1 MSVFTKKEISN
12 FVFNIIPI
20 LSQNSDETFKTT
32 FIDKIYNYCI
42 EETYIDLPLKLNI
55 LTNLWLYNSD
65 YFNEEMKNSTL
76 KLFKES
82 IRNTFNNQELVL
94 KDMISISHLFYLM
107 EKFAKEKKENGP
119 LLYKILVFL
128 FIEEYDELPKRE
140 FFEENFSNFYLM
152 NQTVPID
159 ILITPYLKHLNNT
172 KNYDICD
179 FNFLA
184 IILGH
189 PRLKP
194 EDAEKIV
201 NFSLNVSLNNLL
213 FGKCSN
219 MLLDIIFS
227 IGILKKDNK
236 IYEKVQKKFSD
247 YIREILSLYIM
258 NIKKNIYDN
267 AILEAP
273 YDIMLES
280 FGNVNANV
288 HDTIVWAV
296 EEYRRIKEKH
306 SNALLGLLWFYS
318 DHDEIIL
325 RLEEKYSKEIRIIN
339 NKKDYK
345 VNVVEHKKIEV
356 NDLNKSIQDSVT
368 KVLQK
373 IKIEKDEKLKKK
385 REEIE
390 RKKIK
395 EEKIKINLEKQIAKK
410 SLAMGIGD
418 PNRINSILDIS
429 NNNTLIQD
437 EGSIIREKPHNLS
450 LIRPPSRMKLN
461 TLLDFNQYKF
471 IINLN
476 EEEPREQKAI
486 EAINQKYKLKI
497 KNLIKI
503 LSNENN
509 LITKASILRYFRD
522 KKLNNN
528 DITLDELSLCVRN
541 CFNQNLNEFNQNQFK
556 NLLVYISYFIMSKRR
571 YNYTISECYYK
582 FLELIIDNLNGK
594 PNDIISN
601 KYNKILSFLRD
612 NLDKKTGEIKVLLP
626 PGCKIISKT
635 DIIFKSKI
643 PKTFLNH
650 ITESYR
656 ICYEILNEILSKILE
671 NGFLENYIKIKKVYD
686 INIELGNVK
695 NWSNGVMIAYS
706 KLPKE
711 YEKIGIEVAD
721 CVEDIMKKLLKG
733 KDKNGNVI
741 ITNFMREKIENEENE
756 RKNNIKKE
764 EMRKKRDKEIKEK
777 VELYKK
783 AKEEKKMKQI
793 EEKEKEENEKKKAFH
808 EMIIESKKRNKKILE
823 EINKKKKIKEEEKL
837 EKINKEKEKEKE
849 LKIKQEEEKKKFFNE
864 QNKKLSE
871 QFKKLKTQKEKL
883 IKQKLEKKPSNQKL
897 PTISKNYL
905 EEDKDYIEFDKNLL
919 NKLEEL
925 SNGNNE
931 IGNTIK
937 KYEEHLK
944 YLFEM
949 YHNLGKK
956 TLSMTENN
964 DILYLNE
971 FKEFLLNFCVL
982 NVLITSE
989 QMNFIFKR
997 LLRKN
1002 NNNKDNNNNSL
1013 GITFKDFKTSFLF
1026 LNIMSRFNEKNRN
1039 INQEDLDNLSVNK
1052 IEEFFNYIGLTF
1064 PFEKKTLENEINNR
1078 RNMSVKEFF
1087 EFQQQIKKD
1096 NLYKFKGEKKRA
1108 NSASYKIRP
1117 KSQNKIT
1124 IQSTNKNKINNNKK
1138 DLSKDNTNIKTMKNN
1153 NSKKKFKTIEK
1164 NKNEEMSGNTED
1176 QNVAEIFRDI
1186 SKDNTTSEKFPFSNR
1201 SDVSDD
1207 IQSKNENNENKNK
1220 KNNNNNDIEDNKKK
1234 LSQLKI
1240 TNSEGKEENWNIEE
1254 D

>member
-1 MSVFTKKEISN
+1 MSMFTKKETSN
-12 FVFNIIPI
+12 FIFNIIPI
-20 LSQNSDETFKTT
+20 LSSNNDETFIKT
-32 FIDKIYNYCI
+32 FIDKIFNYCI
-42 EETYIDLPLKLNI
+42 GESYIDLPLKLNI
-55 LTNLWLYNSD
+55 ITELWIHNSN
-65 YFNEEMKNSTL
+65 YFDENMKNLTL

-82 IRNTFNNQELVL
+82 IRSTFNNQELIL

-107 EKFAKEKKENGP
+107 EQFGKKKNENGP

-140 FFEENFSNFYLM
+140 FFEQHFSNFYLM

-159 ILITPYLKHLNNT
+159 ILINPYLKHLNNT
-172 KNYDICD
+172 KNYDLCD

-194 EDAEKIV
+194 EEAEKIV

-213 FGKCSN
+213 YGKCSN

-227 IGILKKDNK
+227 VGILKKDK
-236 IYEKVQKKFSD
+236 IIYEKIQKKFSE
-247 YIREILSLYIM
+247 YIRQILSLYIM
-258 NIKKNIYDN
+258 NIKNNIYDN

-273 YDIMLES
+273 YDIMLEC
-280 FGNVNANV
+280 FGNVNQNV
-288 HDTIVWAV
+288 HESVVWAV
-296 EEYRRIKEKH
+296 EEFRRIKDRH
-306 SNALLGLLWFYS
+306 SNALLGLLWFYN

-339 NKKDYK
+339 NKIDYK
-345 VNVVEHKKIEV
+345 IE
-356 NDLNKSIQDSVT
+356 NKESQKYDIDLNKSIQDSVT

-373 IKIEKDEKLKKK
+373 LKIEKDEKLKKK
-385 REEIE
+385 KEEIE

-395 EEKIKINLEKQIAKK
+395 EEKLKNNLEKQIAKK

-626 PGCKIISKT
+626 PGCKIVSKT

-1002 NNNKDNNNNSL
+1002 NNNKENNNNSL

>member
-194 EDAEKIV
+194 TDAEKIV

-594 PNDIISN
+594 PNDI
-601 KYNKILSFLRD
+601 SFLRD

-626 PGCKIISKT
+626 PGCKIVSKT

-733 KDKNGNVI
+733 KDKKGNVI

-971 FKEFLLNFCVL
+971 FKEFLLNFCIL
-982 NVLITSE
+982 NILISSE

>member
-373 IKIEKDEKLKKK
+373 IKTLSGAGLDLMPQSVNLSRSDFDSCDIVSEICRRVDNAGIDRRMLTIEITESIIGEDFEFMKKQ
-385 REEIE
+385 IE
-390 RKKIK
+390 RFKN
-395 EEKIKINLEKQIAKK
+395 EGFAVWMDDFGSGYS
-410 SLAMGIGD
+410 SLD
-418 PNRINSILDIS
+418 L
-429 NNNTLIQD
+429 LQ
-437 EGSIIREKPHNLS
+437 S
-450 LIRPPSRMKLN
+450 LQF
-461 TLLDFNQYKF
+461 D
-471 IINLN
+471 
-476 EEEPREQKAI
+476 
-486 EAINQKYKLKI
+486 
-497 KNLIKI
+497 LIKFDM
-503 LSNENN
+503 
-509 LITKASILRYFRD
+509 RFM
-522 KKLNNN
+522 
-528 DITLDELSLCVRN
+528 
-541 CFNQNLNEFNQNQFK
+541 Q
-556 NLLVYISYFIMSKRR
+556 
-571 YNYTISECYYK
+571 K
-582 FLELIIDNLNGK
+582 FGK
-594 PNDIISN
+594 SP
-601 KYNKILSFLRD
+601 
-612 NLDKKTGEIKVLLP
+612 
-626 PGCKIISKT
+626 
-635 DIIFKSKI
+635 KSKI
-643 PKTFLNH
+643 MLTELLRMANSLGLDTVCEGVETEEQVKFLLEAGCAKLQGYYYQKP
-650 ITESYR
+650 IPVE
-656 ICYEILNEILSKILE
+656 KILE
-671 NGFLENYIKIKKVYD
+671 KYAQGIQIGFEPPEQSQYYD
-686 INIELGNVK
+686 IVGRVSLHDISSFSQGEDVSLDKYFDTIPMTV
-695 NWSNGVMIAYS
+695 
-706 KLPKE
+706 
-711 YEKIGIEVAD
+711 IEVKAD
-721 CVEDIMKKLLKG
+721 GLVRFARSNSSYRVFMQRIFGMSISENPFNYGETTIDEKSSFLIALLKCRY
-733 KDKNGNVI
+733 D
-741 ITNFMREKIENEENE
+741 
-756 RKNNIKKE
+756 
-764 EMRKKRDKEIKEK
+764 
-777 VELYKK
+777 
-783 AKEEKKMKQI
+783 
-793 EEKEKEENEKKKAFH
+793 
-808 EMIIESKKRNKKILE
+808 
-823 EINKKKKIKEEEKL
+823 
-837 EKINKEKEKEKE
+837 
-849 LKIKQEEEKKKFFNE
+849 
-864 QNKKLSE
+864 
-871 QFKKLKTQKEKL
+871 
-883 IKQKLEKKPSNQKL
+883 
-897 PTISKNYL
+897 
-905 EEDKDYIEFDKNLL
+905 
-919 NKLEEL
+919 
-925 SNGNNE
+925 
-931 IGNTIK
+931 
-937 KYEEHLK
+937 
-944 YLFEM
+944 
-949 YHNLGKK
+949 
-956 TLSMTENN
+956 N
-964 DILYLNE
+964 DT
-971 FKEFLLNFCVL
+971 FLVD
-982 NVLITSE
+982 E
-989 QMNFIFKR
+989 QMGSVTVHSCMRRIAINPNGTYAVSVAVLSVR
-997 LLRKN
+997 
-1002 NNNKDNNNNSL
+1002 DNNL
-1013 GITFKDFKTSFLF
+1013 
-1026 LNIMSRFNEKNRN
+1026 
-1039 INQEDLDNLSVNK
+1039 
-1052 IEEFFNYIGLTF
+1052 
-1064 PFEKKTLENEINNR
+1064 
-1078 RNMSVKEFF
+1078 
-1087 EFQQQIKKD
+1087 
-1096 NLYKFKGEKKRA
+1096 
-1108 NSASYKIRP
+1108 
-1117 KSQNKIT
+1117 
-1124 IQSTNKNKINNNKK
+1124 
-1138 DLSKDNTNIKTMKNN
+1138 
-1153 NSKKKFKTIEK
+1153 
-1164 NKNEEMSGNTED
+1164 
-1176 QNVAEIFRDI
+1176 
-1186 SKDNTTSEKFPFSNR
+1186 
-1201 SDVSDD
+1201 
-1207 IQSKNENNENKNK
+1207 
-1220 KNNNNNDIEDNKKK
+1220 
-1234 LSQLKI
+1234 
-1240 TNSEGKEENWNIEE
+1240 
-1254 D
+1254 